1 MNLVNRK
8 TFILLSKIETSS
20 IATYI
25 KRGKIIMENN
35 MFDLDNQINIDTIN
49 KINSRKIKSK
59 ITFCKKECKFCNQ
72 VKYKKEFLVIN
83 NKRGKRLSTLCA
95 NCLHEKNL
103 KQKEISKE
111 KRKAAYKKSYL
122 KRKSEI
128 SKKKSIRSKEKR
140 RLKNEIILRTEFY
153 KCDLCLQEKHR
164 TFFYKKNPL
173 IIKKK
178 CHDCTKKESFSKRK
192 KSNKLRNEKIKQNPV
207 LLRKKYD
214 TVKTWRKN
222 NKEKINNYIKNKTKN
237 DTLFAFTRSAR
248 LLICN
253 AFKRKNAIKI
263 KKTVEILGC
272 SIPYF
277 KKHIESNFK
286 DGMSWINR
294 NKWHI
299 DHKKPLCTAKTI
311 DDIIELNHYTNLQPL
326 WAIDNLKKGGRY
338 ANN

>member
-122 KRKSEI
+122 KRK
-128 SKKKSIRSKEKR
+128 
-140 RLKNEIILRTEFY
+140 
-153 KCDLCLQEKHR
+153 
-164 TFFYKKNPL
+164 
-173 IIKKK
+173 
-178 CHDCTKKESFSKRK
+178 
-192 KSNKLRNEKIKQNPV
+192 
-207 LLRKKYD
+207 
-214 TVKTWRKN
+214 N
-222 NKEKINNYIKNKTKN
+222 NKKISNYIKTRRKN
-237 DTLFAFTRSAR
+237 DELFDLSMRMR
-248 LLICN
+248 CLIN
-253 AFKRKNAIKI
+253 GTFRRNGIAKS